1 MGLIPFSR
9 QRVVRRLSTP
19 MLRLSRRDRIYLSDL
34 LESTIVFGSPGSGK
48 TSASGAA
55 FLRMFFS
62 AGMGGLTCAVKPG
75 EAARI
80 IKMAK
85 AAGRGG
91 NLIIVDGS
99 GKHRINFLQYLMS
112 ISPDPGQLITNIVD
126 ALSTVIAAV
135 NGQIEPGG
143 SDGQFWQKAMKEAL
157 LHSVSVLW
165 AAYGRVSLYDVFA
178 LLQSR
183 PMTPQQAQDPQW
195 RSASFMAHTLTKA
208 EDAPA
213 HAMHPMDYRA
223 AVDYFTVILANPDSR
238 TTGNILATLSADL
251 APLMSGAMRELFSS
265 GTGSTFCPEMTF
277 SGQII
282 ILNLPVQVYGQAGLL
297 AQQIIKYLWQKAVL
311 QRKIDRHTRPVFHYC
326 DEYQVLVAPGDAD
339 FISRS
344 REAMAATTILTQSIP
359 GLVSKISGSK
369 AEHVANALLACCN
382 TKIFHANGC
391 HITNKYAADIIDKG
405 TIIRYNGGSNVG
417 WSDTVGDGYTSGSSG
432 DGKTTSHSDSITNN
446 RSHTKSGGHSLG
458 WSEQT
463 DYLVQPGVF
472 TRLRKGGRVNRRKVD
487 AIIFQAG
494 KTWHHS
500 GKTFLPVTFRQ
511 K

>member
-1 MGLIPFSR
+1 MGLIPFTR

-19 MLRLSRRDRIYLSDL
+19 LLRLSRRDRFRLSDL
-34 LESTIVFGSPGSGK
+34 LESTIIFGSPGSGK

-55 FLRMFFS
+55 FLRMYFS
-62 AGMGGLTCAVKPG
+62 GGMGGLFGAVKPG

-91 NLIIVDGS
+91 SLIVIDGS
-99 GKHRINFLQYLMS
+99 GKHRINFLQYLMQT
-112 ISPDPGQLITNIVD
+112 SPNAGQLVTNIVD

-135 NGQIEPGG
+135 NGQVEPGG
-143 SDGQFWQKAMKEAL
+143 SDNQFWQKAMKEVL
-157 LHSVSVLW
+157 LHAVAVLW

-183 PMTPQQAQDPQW
+183 PMTLVQARDPQW
-195 RSASFMAHTLTKA
+195 LANSFMAQTLEKAGDAPTHPMHQMDFRAAFDFLTK
-208 EDAPA
+208 
-213 HAMHPMDYRA
+213 
-223 AVDYFTVILANPDSR
+223 TLANPDAR

-251 APLMSGAMRELFSS
+251 APLMQGAMRELFST
-265 GTGSTFCPEMTF
+265 GTTFVPEMTF
-277 SGQII
+277 EGAII
-282 ILNLPVQVYGQAGLL
+282 VMDLPVQVYGQAGLL

-311 QRKIDRHTRPVFHYC
+311 ARNVDRRTRPVFHYC
-326 DEYQVLVAPGDAD
+326 DEYQVLVSPGDAD

-344 REAMAATTILTQSIP
+344 REAMAATTLLTQSIP

-369 AEHVANALLACCN
+369 AEHIANALLACCN

-472 TRLRKGGRVNRRKVD
+472 TRLRKGGRVNRRQVD
-487 AIIFQAG
+487 AIIFQTG
-494 KTWHHS
+494 KMWHHS
-500 GKTFLPVTFRQ
+500 GKTFLSVTFRQ